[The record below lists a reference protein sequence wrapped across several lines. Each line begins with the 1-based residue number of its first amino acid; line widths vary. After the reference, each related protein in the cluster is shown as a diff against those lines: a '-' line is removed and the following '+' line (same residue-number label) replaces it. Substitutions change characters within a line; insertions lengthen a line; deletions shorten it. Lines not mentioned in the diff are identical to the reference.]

1 MLVSTG
7 NVGLISLQSV
17 IIEKFRNTSEV
28 FMGFLDSVVSFFKT
42 EEEAPVPKVGRNDVC
57 WCGSGK
63 KYKKCH
69 LLEDEKKMA
78 KKYASNC
85 GNS

>member
-1 MLVSTG
+1 
-7 NVGLISLQSV
+7 
-17 IIEKFRNTSEV
+17 
-28 FMGFLDSVVSFFKT
+28 MGFLDSIVSFFRT
-42 EEEAPVPKVGRNDVC
+42 EAEEPIQKVGRNEAC

-69 LLEDEKKMA
+69 LVEDEKKMA

-85 GNS
+85 GSS